1 MTPSGIEPATFRLV
15 AQYLKQLHH
24 RNAIKA
30 KANNLKLPGKF
41 SRNLQITIVL
51 FSYQVLNDSSS
62 QAKHENLPEYGRYK
76 VKSRMHATTKVSTQA
91 T

>member
-1 MTPSGIEPATFRLV
+1 
-15 AQYLKQLHH
+15 
-24 RNAIKA
+24 
-30 KANNLKLPGKF
+30 
-41 SRNLQITIVL
+41 VL

-76 VKSRMHATTKVSTQA
+76 AKSRMHATTKVSTRA